1 MTTKQYRSAMGKVVD
16 LGALVLQN
24 ENTRAVGNMS
34 VNARGDRLNAG
45 NQIIDKKSNQIKRQ
59 QKKQTISSQIATATS
74 NAAVKRER
82 ENAELVAVKDDFV
95 DLPAEQPVEQETVVD
110 DPSSEL
116 KGGLAAAIAKA
127 KTVQQNKLQ
136 TPKEA
141 ARSAGVRKL

>member
-1 MTTKQYRSAMGKVVD
+1 MGKVVD

-59 QKKQTISSQIATATS
+59 QKKQTISSQISTATS

-82 ENAELVAVKDDFV
+82 ENAEPVAVKDDFV

-110 DPSSEL
+110 DASSEL